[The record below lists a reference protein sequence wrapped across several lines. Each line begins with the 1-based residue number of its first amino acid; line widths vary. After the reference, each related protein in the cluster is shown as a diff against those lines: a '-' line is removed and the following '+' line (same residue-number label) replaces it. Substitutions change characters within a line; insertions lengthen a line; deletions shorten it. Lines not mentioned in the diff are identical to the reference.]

1 MKLTDLL
8 TGQKISLQIAWG
20 EKIIEFD
27 SHIMSKGGDMIF
39 VTPYMHNG
47 SPLEL
52 NIESSSKVTCNL
64 FAIVVD
70 TKQRQSW
77 KRVELHTIKSNGR
90 IAYSIEANRFK
101 PSSVFDDRREHERI
115 EINKRGYV
123 IIPENG
129 KQFGMTIHDISDIGI
144 SFIVDNSF
152 FPVSSQVTISFG
164 DTVNG
169 RDFSMRIFCVTVRTQ
184 RVEGGSLWGCRITGE
199 NRDFLLYS
207 FLTRLASKN
216 KKE

>member
-20 EKIIEFD
+20 EQIIEFE
-27 SHIMSKGGDMIF
+27 SHIISKAGDMLY

-52 NIESSSKVTCNL
+52 NIEATSKVICNVI
-64 FAIVVD
+64 AITVD

-77 KRVELHTIKSNGR
+77 KRVELLTIKSNER
-90 IAYSIEANRFK
+90 VMYSIVANRFN
-101 PSSVFDDRREHERI
+101 PTSVHDDRREHERI

-129 KQFGMTIHDISDIGI
+129 RQFGMTIHDISDIGI
-144 SFIVDNSF
+144 SFIVDDSF
-152 FPVSSQVTISFG
+152 FPVSNQVTISFG
-164 DTVNG
+164 DTING
-169 RDFSMRIFCVTVRTQ
+169 RDFSMRIYCLTVRSQ
-184 RVEGGSLWGCRITGE
+184 KVEGGSLWGCRISGE

-207 FLTRLASKN
+207 FLTRLASKRD
-216 KKE
+216 